1 MGHIM
6 RVDLCVSFIAGLLQ
20 AGRAHYA
27 IFNVFIVLR
36 TILHNKNTAKKI
48 SASKRFGEMECGNR
62 GQTQQGNKLKTYE
75 LQNSAVFSVYNLQ
88 GLTTAPPAYC
98 FCILPQLSVSLHARA
113 ASTLW
118 LPSLWTALMHTVR
131 QQISKTLLGQIGP

>member
-48 SASKRFGEMECGNR
+48 SASKRFGEIECGNR
-62 GQTQQGNKLKTYE
+62 GQTQQGNKPKDLRVTKLSSILS
-75 LQNSAVFSVYNLQ
+75 LQV
-88 GLTTAPPAYC
+88 
-98 FCILPQLSVSLHARA
+98 ARIDNGTSCLLFLYS
-113 ASTLW
+113 STIIRF
-118 LPSLWTALMHTVR
+118 PSR
-131 QQISKTLLGQIGP
+131 PRC